1 MLYNKATFFLMFYP
15 VYHKTVQIP
24 SNSEQSHNILFHNIC
39 CSIAAKAMGDGL
51 RVWLHSRRLNCEVVM
66 PVSFS
71 TSLVLNLFCSLI
83 ALRYC
88 PSVSAISSPL
98 RHIKTFP
105 PIHHMSVPCL
115 LFLTVFFCFT
125 FFLMF
130 YPEPAF

>member
-1 MLYNKATFFLMFYP
+1 MLYNKASFF
-15 VYHKTVQIP
+15 
-24 SNSEQSHNILFHNIC
+24 
-39 CSIAAKAMGDGL
+39 KAIGDGL

-98 RHIKTFP
+98 FWKYSTSAAEMQQKYKIRCDRAANIMK
-105 PIHHMSVPCL
+105 
-115 LFLTVFFCFT
+115 
-125 FFLMF
+125 
-130 YPEPAF
+130 